1 MFVVIELSNPSQLVV
16 LQTLNVLLAKLAE
29 IDNVSILASL
39 TNLVVRLQF
48 AQYAVT
54 SQRALVL
61 LDLKEIHIVN
71 VPRSRK
77 ENANTTVN
85 ALITMLVLKISASIH
100 VL

>member
-1 MFVVIELSNPSQLVV
+1 MFVVIELLNPNLLVV
-16 LQTLNVLLAKLAE
+16 LQTLNALLAKLAE
-29 IDNVSILASL
+29 IDNVSIRASL

-61 LDLKEIHIVN
+61 LDLKEIHIAN

-85 ALITMLVLKISASIH
+85 ALITMLVLKISASTH
-100 VL
+100 VI

>member
-1 MFVVIELSNPSQLVV
+1 MIELSNPSLLVV

-54 SQRALVL
+54 SHRALVL
-61 LDLKEIHIVN
+61 RDLKEIHIVN
-71 VPRSRK
+71 VQRSKK
-77 ENANTTVN
+77 ESVN
-85 ALITMLVLKISASIH
+85 MISNVLIIRLVSRISALILAT
-100 VL
+100 